1 MNLFG
6 ISIFGVGYAIFYWA
20 ANILVQSYK
29 RAGTAINPPT
39 LPVCLGIPGAN
50 SANTNP
56 LPPPAAMSGGPSP
69 STPGTT
75 QPPVQPSS
83 LTLTPSTSQSGAN
96 YP

>member
-6 ISIFGVGYAIFYWA
+6 IAITSVGYAIFYWSF
-20 ANILVQSYK
+20 NILVQSYK

-56 LPPPAAMSGGPSP
+56 PPAAMSGGPSP
-69 STPGTT
+69 TVAGSTQQAPGTD
-75 QPPVQPSS
+75 QNSIRLRNIV
-83 LTLTPSTSQSGAN
+83 
-96 YP
+96 